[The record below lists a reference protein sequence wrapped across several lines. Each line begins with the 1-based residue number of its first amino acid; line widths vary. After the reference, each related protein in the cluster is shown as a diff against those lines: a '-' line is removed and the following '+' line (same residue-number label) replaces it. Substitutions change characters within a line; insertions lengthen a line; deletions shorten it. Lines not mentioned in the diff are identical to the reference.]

1 MPRSAKTREATKQ
14 ETREALLVA
23 GLAEFAAKGL
33 DVPSLDAICARAGF
47 TRGAFYVHF
56 KDREDFLVAVME
68 RVFASFL
75 DAVIAT
81 GDDAHDL
88 TLTVERFADL
98 VVGHQSV
105 GIPQAFGIDIHRVLD
120 ACARSVALRRRFVQL
135 VQGGA
140 ARVAAATRRGQ
151 QAHALR
157 DDVDPDAL
165 GSLLALLALGVI
177 AAVDTGIPV
186 DAPAAKA
193 TVLRLLGARR
203 KPRRTERDLR

>member
-1 MPRSAKTREATKQ
+1 MPRAAKSREATKQ

-68 RVFASFL
+68 RVFESFL

-81 GDDAHDL
+81 GDDAQDL
-88 TLTVERFADL
+88 KVTVERFADL
-98 VVGHQSV
+98 VVAQRSI
-105 GIPQAFGIDIHRVLD
+105 GIPQTLGIDIHRVLD
-120 ACARSVALRRRFVQL
+120 ACARSATLRRRFVQL

-151 QAHALR
+151 LAHAVR
-157 DDVDPDAL
+157 HDVDPDAI
-165 GSLLALLALGVI
+165 GNLLALLALGVI
-177 AAVDTGIPV
+177 AAIDTGIPI
-186 DAPAAKA
+186 DAPTAKA
-193 TVLRLLGARR
+193 AVLRLLNASPKRPAR
-203 KPRRTERDLR
+203 